1 MPKNFLWADVVN
13 SNCVMAD
20 QRPLETACTVLGGC
34 AMYPRVDRR
43 LNTGRVCDT
52 VLLQT
57 YDVYKDTSAVGVGE
71 HRICG
76 PCCC

>member
-1 MPKNFLWADVVN
+1 MGSLCEFQLGDGLTSVH
-13 SNCVMAD
+13 
-20 QRPLETACTVLGGC
+20 QRLVETACKVLGGC
-34 AMYPRVDRR
+34 AIYPRVDRR
-43 LNTGRVCDT
+43 FNTGRVCDT

-57 YDVYKDTSAVGVGE
+57 YDVCKDKSAVGVGE